1 MWVHSHTFLRIKQR
15 TKSVGLPAM
24 TMPES
29 TSNDTTPL
37 TSYTVTVEED
47 GDDII
52 LPIPEEILKTMGWNE
67 GDTLEWSV
75 NNDTITLRKAH
86 D

>member
-1 MWVHSHTFLRIKQR
+1 MIMR
-15 TKSVGLPAM
+15 
-24 TMPES
+24 ES

-47 GDDII
+47 GDDLL
-52 LPIPEEILKTMGWNE
+52 LPLPEEIVKDLGWNE
-67 GDTLEWSV
+67 GDELEWSV

>member
-1 MWVHSHTFLRIKQR
+1 
-15 TKSVGLPAM
+15 M

-29 TSNDTTPL
+29 TSNATTHS
-37 TSYTVTVEED
+37 TSYTVTLEED

-52 LPIPEEILKTMGWNE
+52 LPIPEEILKNMGWNE
-67 GDTLEWSV
+67 GDELEWSV
-75 NNDTITLRKAH
+75 NNGTITLRKAH

>member
-1 MWVHSHTFLRIKQR
+1 MWVHSHTFLRTKQR

-24 TMPES
+24 IMRES
-29 TSNDTTPL
+29 TSNDTTPP